1 MKSLSKE
8 YLLEVKNLL
17 DNLGLKN
24 GYIFKEYDNEF
35 DEGAHYVTLTNEY
48 YSSDNMNYSAMKV
61 MYILRG
67 LITNIDYHR
76 YLFDNG
82 TLYGLNTINDNTTS
96 EVCSIRVTPWTSVQ

>member
-1 MKSLSKE
+1 MKNLSKE

-17 DNLGLKN
+17 DNLGLEN

-35 DEGAHYVTLTNEY
+35 DEGTHYVTLTNEY

-67 LITNIDYHR
+67 LIANIDCHW

-82 TLYGLNTINDNTTS
+82 ILYGLNTSNDNTTS
-96 EVCSIRVTPWTSVQ
+96 EICNMRVTPWTNVQ